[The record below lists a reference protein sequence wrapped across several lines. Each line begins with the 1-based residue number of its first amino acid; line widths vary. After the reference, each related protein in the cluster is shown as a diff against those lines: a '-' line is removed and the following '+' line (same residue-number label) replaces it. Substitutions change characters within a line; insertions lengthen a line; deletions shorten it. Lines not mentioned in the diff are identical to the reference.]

1 MVKKSDLKKLNAI
14 MQEGNDFKNENK
26 YNKALEKYFEALN
39 FVESRVKDPNEKQD
53 ELSSIKS
60 QIDQVYSIEIIDIV
74 DKAKK
79 SMDKG
84 DFKQAFKALD
94 EGMRLADK
102 IEDIDMRNYEIEE
115 ISYLSAKFKIDM
127 SLDKALK
134 LRDLGKVKEALRS
147 MKEVLV
153 NAEQFHQD
161 DVNNYHLRQIKTT
174 INETYSLLIKD
185 LLEKANQ
192 FETRNQLENAFKMYE
207 DALKIAD
214 DMFESDFKI
223 SEISNLKDLINKIHS
238 DMIKPLVEEG
248 NSLVKENNFDTA
260 SQKFEKALE
269 IANKMYQTPQKE
281 AEIKSINNFAS
292 QVLNPV
298 YLERM
303 KPIIDKGKEL
313 IIKEFYEDDINIVN
327 EAINKFS
334 KALEIAEG
342 MATSDE
348 KVAKVNEIK
357 QLINK
362 TCRARINLLKDRSLQ
377 KIAQREFDK
386 AVNELYAAMSVA
398 KKMPVPEEEN
408 EDYNDL
414 KQAVND
420 VYNSQVEEVLKKGNS
435 ELIEKNYD
443 KAIETFNN
451 ALKMTDKMYLTEEM
465 ENEVNKIKG
474 LIYQAELKGLVGRG
488 DLIEEQKKFE
498 RELER
503 LNKKMEYAKTIDD
516 PERRFAEMEEIKT
529 SIDEVHN
536 SEIELL
542 VEQGKQ
548 LAETREFDKSF
559 NHFERAL
566 KIHERIESPEFKNKI
581 PIKYHY
587 KTELINKAK
596 LEIADKIYEQAI
608 KDCEKA
614 IELDSTF
621 IDAFYYIGIANI
633 SKGNYDEAITSFK
646 KSIGLKNDHSESWNQ
661 VGYANER
668 KYDYEEAKKAYMRA
682 IEINPNFA
690 EAHFNLGNILK
701 NANQHNE
708 AIISYQKATELD
720 PTLTLAWLF
729 LASEYIR
736 KKDYEKSI
744 TSIESAL
751 NLDSGLNNFYKPAIE
766 QIKSII
772 KDLDDK
778 LHEKFI
784 HRNDQLV

>member
-14 MQEGNDFKNENK
+14 MQEGNDFKNEKK
-26 YNKALEKYFEALN
+26 YNKALEKYFEASN

-74 DKAKK
+74 DKARE
-79 SMDKG
+79 SMDRS
-84 DFKQAFKALD
+84 DFKQAFKVLD

-134 LRDLGKVKEALRS
+134 LRDVGKVEEALLS

-161 DVNNYHLRQIKTT
+161 DVNNDHLRQIKTT

-192 FETRNQLENAFKMYE
+192 FETRNQLENAFEMYE
-207 DALKIAD
+207 DALKVAD
-214 DMFESDFKI
+214 DMFESDFKL
-223 SEISNLKDLINKIHS
+223 SEISNLKDSINRIYS

-269 IANKMYQTPQKE
+269 IANKMYQTSQKE
-281 AEIKSINNFAS
+281 AEIKYINNFAS

-327 EAINKFS
+327 EAINKFG
-334 KALEIAEG
+334 KALEIAEN
-342 MATSDE
+342 MAESDE
-348 KVAKVNEIK
+348 KISKVNEIK

-435 ELIEKNYD
+435 ELTEKNYD
-443 KAIETFNN
+443 KARETFND

-474 LIYQAELKGLVGRG
+474 LIYQAELKSLVGKG

-548 LAETREFDKSF
+548 LAETREFDESF

-566 KIHERIESPEFKNKI
+566 KVHERIESPEFKNKI

-596 LEIADKIYEQAI
+596 LEIADKMYEKAI

-633 SKGNYDEAITSFK
+633 RKGNYDAAITSFN
-646 KSIGLKNDHSESWNQ
+646 KSIALKNDHSESWNQ
-661 VGYANER
+661 EGYANER
-668 KYDYEEAKKAYMRA
+668 KNNYEEAKKAYIRA

-701 NANQHNE
+701 NANQHDE

-751 NLDSGLNNFYKPAIE
+751 NLDSGLNDIYKPAIE
-766 QIKSII
+766 QIKSIL
-772 KDLDDK
+772 KDLDEK
-778 LHEKFI
+778 LNEKFI
-784 HRNDQLV
+784 HRNDSAV

>member
-14 MQEGNDFKNENK
+14 MQEGNDFKNEKK
-26 YNKALEKYFEALN
+26 YNKALEKYFEGLN
-39 FVESRVKDPNEKQD
+39 FVESRVKDPHEKQD

-74 DKAKK
+74 DKARE
-79 SMDKG
+79 SMDKC
-84 DFKQAFKALD
+84 DYKQAFKVLD

-134 LRDLGKVKEALRS
+134 LRDTGKLEEALQS

-161 DVNNYHLRQIKTT
+161 DVDNDHLRQIKTT

-185 LLEKANQ
+185 HLKKANQ
-192 FETRNQLENAFKMYE
+192 FETRNQLENAFELYE
-207 DALKIAD
+207 NTLKIAD
-214 DMFESDFKI
+214 DMFESDFKL
-223 SEISNLKDLINKIHS
+223 SEINNLKNSINKVYS
-238 DMIKPLVEEG
+238 DMIIPLVEEG
-248 NSLVKENNFDTA
+248 NSLVKENKFDA
-260 SQKFEKALE
+260 SSQKFEKALE
-269 IANKMYQTPQKE
+269 IANKMYQSPQKE
-281 AEIKSINNFAS
+281 AEIKNINNLAS

-334 KALEIAEG
+334 KALELAES
-342 MATSDE
+342 MVESEE
-348 KVAKVNEIK
+348 KRSKVNEIK

-362 TCRARINLLKDRSLQ
+362 TCRARIELLKDRSLQ

-408 EDYNDL
+408 EDFNDL

-420 VYNSQVEEVLKKGNS
+420 VYNSQVDEVLKKGNL
-435 ELIEKNYD
+435 ELGEKNYD
-443 KAIETFNN
+443 QAIKIFND
-451 ALKMTDKMYLTEEM
+451 ALKMTDKMYLTKEM
-465 ENEVNKIKG
+465 ENVVNKIKG
-474 LIYQAELKGLVGRG
+474 LIYQAELKGLVGKG
-488 DLIEEQKKFE
+488 DLAEEQKKFE

-503 LNKKMEYAKTIDD
+503 LSKKMEYAKTIDD

-548 LAETREFDKSF
+548 LAETREFHESF
-559 NHFERAL
+559 DFFEKAL
-566 KIHERIESPEFKNKI
+566 KVHERIESPEFKNKI

-587 KTELINKAK
+587 KTELVNKAK
-596 LEIADKIYEQAI
+596 LEISDKGYEEAI
-608 KDCEKA
+608 RDCEKA

-621 IDAFYYIGIANI
+621 IDAYYLIGIANI
-633 SKGNYDEAITSFK
+633 QKRNYNEAISSFDK
-646 KSIGLKNDHSESWNQ
+646 CIGLKSDHAESWNQ
-661 VGYANER
+661 LGYVNEL
-668 KYDYEEAKKAYMRA
+668 KNDFEEAKKAYNRA

-690 EAHFNLGNILK
+690 EAHYNLGNVLK
-701 NANQHNE
+701 ITNHHIE
-708 AIISYQKATELD
+708 AIDSYQKATQLD
-720 PTLTLAWLF
+720 PNLTIAWLF
-729 LASEYIR
+729 LASEFIGE
-736 KKDYEKSI
+736 KDYEKGIS
-744 TSIESAL
+744 SLESAL
-751 NLDSGLNNFYKPAIE
+751 NIDSGLNEIFKTPIE
-766 QIKSII
+766 QIKNIL

-778 LHEKFI
+778 IDEKFN
-784 HRNDQLV
+784 HRND

>member
-14 MQEGNDFKNENK
+14 MQEGNDFKNEK
-26 YNKALEKYFEALN
+26 MYNKALEKYFAALN
-39 FVESRVKDPNEKQD
+39 FVESRVKDPHEKED

-74 DKAKK
+74 DRARE

-84 DFKQAFKALD
+84 DFKQAFKVLD

-134 LRDLGKVKEALRS
+134 LRDAGKVEEALQL

-161 DVNNYHLRQIKTT
+161 DVNNDHLMQIKTT
-174 INETYSLLIKD
+174 INETYSLSIKD
-185 LLEKANQ
+185 LLERANQ
-192 FETRNQLENAFKMYE
+192 FETRNQLDNAFEMYE

-214 DMFESDFKI
+214 DMFESDFKL
-223 SEISNLKDLINKIHS
+223 SEISNLKDSINAIYS

-248 NSLVKENNFDTA
+248 NSLVKENNFDIA
-260 SQKFEKALE
+260 SQRFEKALK
-269 IANKMYQTPQKE
+269 IAKKMYQTPQKE
-281 AEIKSINNFAS
+281 AEIKNINNFAS

-327 EAINKFS
+327 EAINKFG
-334 KALEIAEG
+334 KALEIAES
-342 MATSDE
+342 MAESEE
-348 KVAKVNEIK
+348 KVSKVNEIK

-408 EDYNDL
+408 EDFNDL

-420 VYNSQVEEVLKKGNS
+420 VYNSQVEEVIKKGNS
-435 ELIEKNYD
+435 DLIEKNYD
-443 KAIETFNN
+443 KAIEIFND
-451 ALKMTDKMYLTEEM
+451 ALKITDKMYLTEEM
-465 ENEVNKIKG
+465 EIVVNKIKG
-474 LIYQAELKGLVGRG
+474 LIYQAELKNLVGKG
-488 DLIEEQKKFE
+488 DLVEEQKKFE

-548 LAETREFDKSF
+548 LAETREFDESF

-566 KIHERIESPEFKNKI
+566 KVHERIESPEFKNKI
-581 PIKYHY
+581 PIKYNY

-596 LEIADKIYEQAI
+596 LEISDKRYEQAI
-608 KDCEKA
+608 KDCEKT

-621 IDAFYYIGIANI
+621 IDGYYYIGLANVH
-633 SKGNYDEAITSFK
+633 KGNYDEAISSFN
-646 KSIGLKNDHSESWNQ
+646 KSIGLNGNHAESWNQ
-661 VGYANER
+661 LGYANER
-668 KYDYEEAKKAYMRA
+668 KNEYEEAKKAYNRA

-690 EAHFNLGNILK
+690 KAYFNIGNILK
-701 NANQHNE
+701 ITDNHHE
-708 AIISYQKATELD
+708 AIKSYQKAIELD
-720 PTLTLAWLF
+720 PKLTLALLF
-729 LASEYIR
+729 LAAEYIEE
-736 KKDYEKSI
+736 KDYEKAFSK
-744 TSIESAL
+744 IESAL
-751 NLDSGLNNFYKPAIE
+751 NIDSGLNDIFKSSID
-766 QIKSII
+766 QIRRIVN
-772 KDLDDK
+772 DLNEK
-778 LHEKFI
+778 LQEKFTK
-784 HRNDQLV
+784 RND